1 MTPPS
6 VLQLAIKKRAIQST
20 REFQMMQSEENVP
33 VFIEKTAR
41 AISDWHSEADWPLHV
56 DQAKRVAEAIAELL
70 HREGLKDASHYIRS
84 HIFTEP
90 NPRRKQERV

>member
-1 MTPPS
+1 MFNS
-6 VLQLAIKKRAIQST
+6 EISRLAIKKRAVKPL
-20 REFQMMQSEENVP
+20 RELQMMQSEENVP

-70 HREGLKDASHYIRS
+70 HREGLKDASQYIRS

-90 NPRRKQERV
+90 KPRRKQERV